1 MLDGLVGADGLV
13 EVVVLGADGL
23 VEVVVLE
30 AVDLL
35 ALGRMVL

>member
-1 MLDGLVGADGLV
+1 V

>member
-1 MLDGLVGADGLV
+1 MLDGLVGADGPV
-13 EVVVLGADGL
+13 EVVVLGADGP